1 MYQEIIQNLKDQLKE
16 ANEDIE
22 RLNIALTRI
31 RVCDCVIQ
39 RQAEEFLNA
48 RG

>member
-1 MYQEIIQNLKDQLKE
+1 MYHEIIQSLRDQLKA
-16 ANEDIE
+16 ANEE
-22 RLNIALTRI
+22 VMRLNVVLTRI

-48 RG
+48 